1 MLTLKDFKNIFG
13 NKVSLKNDIVDVCL
27 GKIRNNKFD
36 LIYRVSVLDINEVD
50 EFLKLGYVLL
60 VKKRKDI
67 NVETSYNFNQKPY
80 IIKEYYFG
88 AKI

>member
-13 NKVSLKNDIVDVCL
+13 NKVSLKNDIIDVCL
-27 GKIRNNKFD
+27 GKIRNDKFD
-36 LIYRVSVLDINEVD
+36 LIYRVSVLDINEAE

-80 IIKEYYFG
+80 IIKEYRFG

>member
-80 IIKEYYFG
+80 IIKEYHFG